1 MLAGSEGSKQALEP
15 GEAGGQF
22 ILLSPRTG
30 RCSDPEEGLER
41 RYAGC
46 FENLINNDFLKL
58 YKR

>member
-1 MLAGSEGSKQALEP
+1 MGFGARRGWGTVHPA
-15 GEAGGQF
+15 
-22 ILLSPRTG
+22 LSPTG